1 MILPLFYSIN
11 ISAFDY
17 IIDAHGKR
25 EVIKSYSISDDEKYL
40 HFILEG
46 TFTDNLGNYGVWDNA
61 STLILQGK
69 NVINFQGYDKSTFQ
83 NNEVMYSKGFRNRQ
97 EQQARVGQIVVVNAS
112 NFLKVL
118 LEMNCTYAVNFYLD
132 NAYFIQKCK
141 ITDEQKKVLGS
152 VSKMKE

>member
-69 NVINFQGYDKSTFQ
+69 NVINLQGYDKSTF
-83 NNEVMYSKGFRNRQ
+83 
-97 EQQARVGQIVVVNAS
+97 
-112 NFLKVL
+112 
-118 LEMNCTYAVNFYLD
+118 
-132 NAYFIQKCK
+132 
-141 ITDEQKKVLGS
+141 
-152 VSKMKE
+152 

>member
-83 NNEVMYSKGFRNRQ
+83 NNEVMYFCASCLFIPFFTKKKKGS
-97 EQQARVGQIVVVNAS
+97 GIGL
-112 NFLKVL
+112 FLVKKIIDYHNG
-118 LEMNCTYAVNFYLD
+118 EISIKIEDNCT
-132 NAYFIQKCK
+132 
-141 ITDEQKKVLGS
+141 KVYIKLPL
-152 VSKMKE
+152 